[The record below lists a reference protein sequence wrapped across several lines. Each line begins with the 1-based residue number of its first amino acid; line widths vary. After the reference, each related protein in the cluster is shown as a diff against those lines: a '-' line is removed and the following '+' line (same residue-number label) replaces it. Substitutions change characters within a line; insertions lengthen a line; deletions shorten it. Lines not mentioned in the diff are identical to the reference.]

1 MRLIGEQRVPSVFF
15 LYFRE
20 NKLMSAISTTTHIIV
35 FFLAIILM
43 AVIYPV
49 TGYRQGKSVLKGLYT
64 GNYNKVDWY
73 KKSILWSWIPVF
85 FLSSLMLV
93 TGVTP
98 YGIGFRLPS
107 AQINNISPVI
117 FKISLFASTIYML
130 YSLYSI
136 ISFRISSKIR
146 EHHAAS
152 VPSRLKYILPVSKK
166 EKRAWFFLSF
176 TAGFTEEFLYRG
188 YLFFAIPLV
197 FGRLHPAILILAS
210 TLLFAAGHIYQGKEV
225 IKPSVAGFFL
235 ALVYYFTGSLYI
247 VILLHFLQDLIAGE
261 LLAEP
266 ED

>member
-1 MRLIGEQRVPSVFF
+1 
-15 LYFRE
+15 
-20 NKLMSAISTTTHIIV
+20 MSTISTTIHIIV
-35 FFLAIILM
+35 FSLAVTLM
-43 AVIYPV
+43 AVVYPV
-49 TGYRQGKSVLKGLYT
+49 TGYRQGKSVIKGLYT
-64 GNYNKVDWY
+64 GNYNKVQWY

-85 FLSSLMLV
+85 FLSAVMLA

-98 YGIGFRLPS
+98 SGIGFRLPS
-107 AQINNISPVI
+107 AHINNTNPVI
-117 FKISLFASTIYML
+117 FKISLIAATIYII

-146 EHHAAS
+146 EHHAES
-152 VPSRLKYILPVSKK
+152 IPSRLKYILPVSKK
-166 EKRAWFFLSF
+166 EKRTWFFLSF

-225 IKPSVAGFFL
+225 IKPSIAGLFL
-235 ALVYYFTGSLYI
+235 ALLFYFTGSLYI

-261 LLAEP
+261 LLVEP